1 MRLLLAEDEEAMAD
15 AVVAYL
21 EYHHYE
27 VDWAGNGTDALE
39 TARMGSYDVLILDI
53 MMPGMDGLTVLR
65 TLRAEGNTTPVL
77 LLTAKGE
84 IRDKVAGFESGSD
97 DYLTKPFALEEL
109 RVRIDA
115 LTRRGQN
122 YQGEQVTLGN
132 LTLDKNGC
140 ALRVDGKNSPLSNR
154 EYHLIE
160 LFMRNPHVYFSADA
174 LLDRDCGRNWS
185 PWGRTL
191 RSCRNAGS
199 DTRWRKNNEEILP
212 QPDYA
217 QRRAFLPDYPGD
229 CGGRNLAVQL
239 SADRRKR
246 GQLYRFGTAEKQG
259 EPGERTAV
267 YAGLTA
273 NVRVQAGTAE

>member
-15 AVVAYL
+15 AVAAYL

-39 TARMGSYDVLILDI
+39 AARMGSYDVLILDI

-65 TLRAEGNTTPVL
+65 TLRAEGNITPVL

-84 IRDKVAGFESGSD
+84 IRDKVLGFESGSD

-122 YQGEQVTLGN
+122 YQGEQITLGN
-132 LTLDKNGC
+132 LTLDKSGC
-140 ALRVDGKNSPLSNR
+140 ALRVDGKTSPLSNR

-160 LFMRNPHVYFSADA
+160 LFMRNPHVYFSADT
-174 LLDRDCGRNWS
+174 LLNRV
-185 PWGRTL
+185 WGMDAEVEYGTVWVHISGL
-191 RSCRNAGS
+191 RKKLESLGAHV
-199 DTRWRKNNEEILP
+199 EIL
-212 QPDYA
+212 
-217 QRRAFLPDYPGD
+217 
-229 CGGRNLAVQL
+229 
-239 SADRRKR
+239 SKR
-246 GQLYRFGTAEKQG
+246 GVGYALEEKQ
-259 EPGERTAV
+259 
-267 YAGLTA
+267 
-273 NVRVQAGTAE
+273 

>member
-122 YQGEQVTLGN
+122 Y
-132 LTLDKNGC
+132 
-140 ALRVDGKNSPLSNR
+140 RVNR
-154 EYHLIE
+154 
-160 LFMRNPHVYFSADA
+160 
-174 LLDRDCGRNWS
+174 
-185 PWGRTL
+185 
-191 RSCRNAGS
+191 
-199 DTRWRKNNEEILP
+199 
-212 QPDYA
+212 
-217 QRRAFLPDYPGD
+217 
-229 CGGRNLAVQL
+229 
-239 SADRRKR
+239 
-246 GQLYRFGTAEKQG
+246 
-259 EPGERTAV
+259 
-267 YAGLTA
+267 
-273 NVRVQAGTAE
+273 